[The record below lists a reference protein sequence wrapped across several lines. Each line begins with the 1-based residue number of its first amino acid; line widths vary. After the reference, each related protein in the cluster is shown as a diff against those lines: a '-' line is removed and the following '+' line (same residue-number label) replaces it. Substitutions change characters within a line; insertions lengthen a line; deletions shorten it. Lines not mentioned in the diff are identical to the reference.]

1 MDPRITELTYK
12 ALVLVLVVSL
22 PPIIVASLVA
32 VAVSVIQAVTQIQDQ
47 TISFAFKLI
56 SVIITLIFTVRWLG
70 GQVLIYAANIFDN
83 IPYFVQ

>member
-1 MDPRITELTYK
+1 MDARIAELTYK
-12 ALVLVLVVSL
+12 ALILVLVVSL

-56 SVIITLIFTVRWLG
+56 SVTITLIFTVRWLG
-70 GQVLIYAANIFDN
+70 GQVLIFAANIFDN